1 LLFMDGM
8 HVLCVCVLMLQS
20 VYTMQ
25 SKKLWKIM
33 ANIVIG
39 NWLTLHYTLVPF
51 IFSELRNDKI
61 IENFEITISQF

>member
-1 LLFMDGM
+1 
-8 HVLCVCVLMLQS
+8 
-20 VYTMQ
+20 
-25 SKKLWKIM
+25 M